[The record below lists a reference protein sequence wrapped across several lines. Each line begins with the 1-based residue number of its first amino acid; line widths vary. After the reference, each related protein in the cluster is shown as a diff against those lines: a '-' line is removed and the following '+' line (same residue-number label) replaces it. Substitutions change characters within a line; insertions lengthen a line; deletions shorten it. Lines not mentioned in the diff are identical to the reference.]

1 MNQNLFAILRDC
13 FPADR
18 AQSAIVTP
26 DGAEISYG
34 ELEAA
39 AGRYANVLRRLG
51 CQPGDRV
58 AVQVDKSVEAVFL
71 YLGCAQ
77 AGCVY
82 LPLNVA
88 YTADEVA
95 YFLGDA
101 APALFVCRPE
111 SETALAP
118 VAEKAAVAHLMTL
131 DAEGHGTLAE
141 AALAASPDREV
152 QVASAEDLAAIL
164 YTSGTTGRSKGAMLT
179 HGNLSSNALTLRDL
193 WGFRK
198 GDALLHALP
207 IFHVHGLFV
216 ALNTSLANGSKIYF
230 LPKFDADEIL
240 RLMPQATVMMGVPTF
255 YVRLLQHPGFTR
267 EAAASMRLFISGS
280 APLLEET
287 FRAFEERI
295 GMRILERYGMTE
307 VGMATSNPYDEA
319 PGRER
324 RAGTVG
330 FPLPGVEVRIADE
343 DGKVLGPDEI
353 GVLEMKGPNVFKGY
367 WQMPE
372 KTREE
377 FREDGFFISGDVAK
391 IDPDGY
397 VHIVGRA
404 KDLVISGGFN
414 VYPKEIELVIDEIP
428 GVGESAVIGLAHP
441 DFGEA
446 VTAVCTRSGTQAV
459 DEASIVGVCKQK
471 LANFKV
477 PKRVFFVE
485 ALPRNTMGKVQKAE
499 LRKAYAETFKAS

>member
-18 AQSAIVTP
+18 SRPAIVQP
-26 DGAEISYG
+26 GGAEISYG

-39 AGRYANVLRRLG
+39 AGRYAAVLRRLG
-51 CQPGDRV
+51 CKPGDRV

-101 APALFVCRPE
+101 GPALFVCRPE
-111 SETALAP
+111 AEAKLKP
-118 VAEKAAVAHLMTL
+118 VAEGAGVAHLMTL
-131 DAEGHGTLAE
+131 DAGGDGTLAE
-141 AALAASPDREV
+141 AARAASPDGAVHE
-152 QVASAEDLAAIL
+152 AADDDLAAIL

-193 WGFRK
+193 WGFRE

-216 ALNTSLANGSKIYF
+216 ALNTSLANGSKIFF

-255 YVRLLQHPGFTR
+255 YVRLLQHPGFTK
-267 EAAASMRLFISGS
+267 EAAAGMRLFISGS

-287 FRAFEERI
+287 FHEFEQRI
-295 GMRILERYGMTE
+295 GLRILERYGMTE
-307 VGMATSNPYDEA
+307 VGMACSNPYEEK

-330 FPLPGVEVRIADE
+330 FPLPGVEVRIADSE
-343 DGKVLGPDEI
+343 GRLLGTDEI
-353 GVLEMKGPNVFKGY
+353 GVLEMRGPNVFKGY

-372 KTREE
+372 KTKEE
-377 FREDGFFISGDVAK
+377 FRPDGFFISGDLSK
-391 IDPDGY
+391 IDADGY

-414 VYPKEIELVIDEIP
+414 VYPKEIELVVDEIP
-428 GVGESAVIGLAHP
+428 GVGESAIIGLPHP

-446 VTAVCTRSGTQAV
+446 VAAVCTRTGGQAV
-459 DEASIVGVCKQK
+459 EEAEIIAVCKQK

-485 ALPRNTMGKVQKAE
+485 TLPRNTMGKVQKAE
-499 LRKAYAETFKAS
+499 LRKAFAETFKGA